1 MAKPKKAKLKL
12 MLSSAVYGMEDRL
25 DQIHGLLTGY
35 GYQVWNSHKG
45 SLPVVPGLSA
55 FDTCLAAVDAC
66 DIFFGIIRPQYG
78 SGVAAAGENS
88 ITHREL
94 SRAIELGK
102 PRFFLADAVVVNARR
117 LLMDL
122 GHKGP
127 AGRVDLKL
135 AKGAKLIDDL
145 RVIDMYEEA
154 IQDAIPVADR
164 TNNWVQTY
172 GDRDDILRYVEEQF
186 DRYEDLEALVKKAS
200 PAAAGDPTV

>member
-1 MAKPKKAKLKL
+1 
-12 MLSSAVYGMEDRL
+12 MLSSTVYGMEDRL
-25 DQIHGLLTGY
+25 DQIHGLLTGF
-35 GYQVWNSHKG
+35 GYQVWSSHKG

-66 DIFFGIIRPQYG
+66 DLFFGIIRPQYG
-78 SGVAAAGENS
+78 SGVEEAGGNS

-94 SRAIELGK
+94 SRAIELDK
-102 PRFFLADAVVVNARR
+102 PRFFLADAIVVNARR

-122 GHKGP
+122 GHKGS
-127 AGRVDLKL
+127 AGRAKLKL
-135 AKGAKLIDDL
+135 GKGAKLIDDL

-154 IQDAIPVADR
+154 IQDAVPITDR

-186 DRYEDLEALVKKAS
+186 NRYEDLEELVMRPS
-200 PAAAGDPTV
+200 PATEGDAEA